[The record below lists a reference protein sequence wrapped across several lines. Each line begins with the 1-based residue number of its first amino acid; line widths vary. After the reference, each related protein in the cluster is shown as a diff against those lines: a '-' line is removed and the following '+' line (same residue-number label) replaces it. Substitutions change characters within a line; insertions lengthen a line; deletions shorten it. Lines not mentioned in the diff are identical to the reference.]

1 MSIQDYDDQFL
12 DVSEFERVFDVIND
26 EEVIE
31 VSIN

>member
-12 DVSEFERVFDVIND
+12 DVSEFEQVFDVIND
-26 EEVIE
+26 EVVIE